1 MTALVATQIT
11 DRLAAIAATITTAN
25 GYPSNVGAT
34 VQIGA
39 RRGMADQA
47 PAVWI
52 VPSRQTVTDLYD
64 SVEIS
69 REIDIKAFA
78 DLRDHPSLSEH
89 GLVDQVIWDV
99 RKAFGAYDA
108 TLAALGDLTLGNDQP
123 GYSEDGGA
131 IVGAGLTLTTTY
143 RVAVDDPT
151 TAL

>member
-39 RRGMADQA
+39 KRGMADQA
-47 PAVWI
+47 PAIWI
-52 VPSRQTVTDLYD
+52 IPGRQTVTDLYD
-64 SVEIS
+64 STEIS
-69 REIDIKAFA
+69 REIEIKAFA

-89 GLVDQVIWDV
+89 GLVDQVIWDI
-99 RKAFGAYDA
+99 RKALWAYDA
-108 TLAALGDLTLGNDQP
+108 TLTDLCDLLLGNDQP

-131 IVGAGLTLTTTY
+131 IVGAGLTLTITY
-143 RVAVDDPT
+143 RVSDDDPT